1 VSAQG
6 RDVQAANARLPERR
20 RMVLALR
27 ELEDM
32 SDEDTGRV
40 EIGALI
46 DGELD
51 PDRAQVLTAH
61 LASCDACRAARA
73 SFEDARVTYRAW
85 LPLPVLGLGDATA
98 RAAAARSGALL
109 GRPTAA
115 PGLAGRGARRH
126 DRTGRAGAR
135 ARDDDRRRDDGRGL
149 HAGAPPPPAPP
160 PPVIE

>member
-73 SFEDARVTYRAW
+73 SFAA
-85 LPLPVLGLGDATA
+85 PAATTA
-98 RAAAARSGALL
+98 QGAPAPGPATTTAATTAGTTAAAST
-109 GRPTAA
+109 PA
-115 PGLAGRGARRH
+115 P
-126 DRTGRAGAR
+126 
-135 ARDDDRRRDDGRGL
+135 RRRPR
-149 HAGAPPPPAPP
+149 PRRP
-160 PPVIE
+160 